1 MIRVKIE
8 RDEAGAIRSYSVKGH
23 ADYAARGKDI
33 VCAGVSAV
41 TVGTV
46 NSIEKL
52 TGTRLE
58 VKVKSGLLQA
68 SVPED
73 LEWDKLEKVQ
83 LLLES
88 MVTMLSTIEETYG
101 DYITIQE
108 N

>member
-8 RDEAGAIRSYSVKGH
+8 RDASGAIRSYSVKGH
-23 ADYAARGKDI
+23 ADYAERGKDI

-41 TVGTV
+41 AVGTV

-52 TGTRLE
+52 TGTRLAASM
-58 VKVKSGLLQA
+58 KSGLLQA
-68 SVPED
+68 SVPEG
-73 LEWDKLEKVQ
+73 LEGDKLDKVQ

-88 MVTMLSTIEETYG
+88 MVTMLYTIQESYG
-101 DYITIQE
+101 EYITIRE

>member
-8 RDEAGAIRSYSVKGH
+8 RDAAGVIRSYSVKGH
-23 ADYAARGKDI
+23 ADYAKRGKDI

-58 VKVKSGLLQA
+58 VIMKSGLLQA
-68 SVPED
+68 SVPVEV
-73 LEWDKLEKVQ
+73 ESDKLGNVQ

-88 MVTMLSTIEETYG
+88 MVTMLRTIQETYG
-101 DYITIQE
+101 EYITIQE